1 MLCMGSKY
9 VLPEYMAEWVV
20 GILPRLG
27 GKAWD
32 ACTHIYVP
40 AILNHHAIAVEI
52 VFADSTMYVYDS
64 DPSCLTQ
71 GQLEQQLEPLAVIVP
86 LMAAR
91 AGVIVNDRLAIVRD
105 QTTARQSTS

>member
-1 MLCMGSKY
+1 MGRRDI
-9 VLPEYMAEWVV
+9 VE
-20 GILPRLG
+20 
-27 GKAWD
+27 AWD